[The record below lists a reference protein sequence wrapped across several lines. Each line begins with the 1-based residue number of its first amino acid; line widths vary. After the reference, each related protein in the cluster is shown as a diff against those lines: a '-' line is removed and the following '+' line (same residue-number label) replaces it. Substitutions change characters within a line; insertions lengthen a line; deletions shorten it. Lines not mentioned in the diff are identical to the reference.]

1 MSASLF
7 AIARDLPEGITM
19 TRITA
24 LALAASLLLST
35 GADAAEAM
43 RMDHAM
49 RMPAGKAAGP
59 ADAAFKAANEV
70 MMKDMDVKPTGDAD
84 RDFVRMMLP
93 HHQGAVAMAR
103 VELHYGRDP
112 LLRRLAA
119 TIVRAQE
126 TEIATMRRW
135 RRQHPG

>member
-1 MSASLF
+1 MTASLF
-7 AIARDLPEGITM
+7 AAARGQPQGSTM

-35 GADAAEAM
+35 GAEAAEAM

-49 RMPAGKAAGP
+49 RMPAEKGGGS
-59 ADAAFKAANEV
+59 ADAAFAAANDA
-70 MMKDMDVKPTGDAD
+70 MMKGMDVKPTGDAD

-103 VELHYGRDP
+103 VEMRYGRDP
-112 LLRRLAA
+112 LLRRLAVA
-119 TIVRAQE
+119 IVRAQE

-135 RRQHPG
+135 RRRHPG